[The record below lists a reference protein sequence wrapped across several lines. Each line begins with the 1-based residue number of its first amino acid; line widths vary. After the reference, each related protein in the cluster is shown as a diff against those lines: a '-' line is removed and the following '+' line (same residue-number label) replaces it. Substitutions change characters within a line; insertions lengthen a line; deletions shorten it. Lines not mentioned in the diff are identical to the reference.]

1 MITLTLSLDSLAVY
15 LVMIDILVLL
25 TYILFIFH
33 KKRKL
38 ERAIAK
44 VSEFVSDYFMNS
56 GISVKVTSYQKPGEN
71 HFITM
76 IESQPLKRFR
86 YSSVIERNL
95 IDHIDSVTG
104 IQVDKIYW
112 RFPLHMQND
121 QMLAEASDAQPDAYL
136 NERKEAMRILE
147 DYKVS
152 DASWDDFSNS
162 SNPPK

>member
-15 LVMIDILVLL
+15 LVVIDIVVLL
-25 TYILFIFH
+25 SYILFIFH

-38 ERAIAK
+38 ERKIAK
-44 VSEFVSDYFMNS
+44 VSEFVTDYFLNS
-56 GISVKVTSYQKPGEN
+56 AISVKVTSYQKSDDK

-95 IDHIDSVTG
+95 IDHIDSVMG
-104 IQVDKIYW
+104 IQIDRIYW
-112 RFPLHMQND
+112 RFPLHMQSNP
-121 QMLAEASDAQPDAYL
+121 MLEHPSDEDIYL
-136 NERKEAMRILE
+136 NESEDATHILD

-152 DASWDDFSNS
+152 EVGWDDFSESNS
-162 SNPPK
+162 PLKK

>member
-15 LVMIDILVLL
+15 LVVIDILVLL
-25 TYILFIFH
+25 SYILFIFH
-33 KKRKL
+33 KKRKQ
-38 ERAIAK
+38 ERAITK
-44 VSEFVSDYFMNS
+44 VSEFVTDYFMNS

-121 QMLAEASDAQPDAYL
+121 QMLGGASDNESDTYL
-136 NERKEAMRILE
+136 DERKEATRILE
-147 DYKVS
+147 DYNVS
-152 DASWDDFSNS
+152 EASWDDFSDS
-162 SNPPK
+162 VHPSK

>member
-15 LVMIDILVLL
+15 LVVIDILVLL
-25 TYILFIFH
+25 AYILFILN

-71 HFITM
+71 HFVTM

-121 QMLAEASDAQPDAYL
+121 QMLDGKSEIESDTYI
-136 NERKEAMRILE
+136 EESEEAMRILK

-152 DASWDDFSNS
+152 EASWDDFSKPETPNR
-162 SNPPK
+162 